1 MGNPARSLFVPGEL
15 VASKQLSTAAPKR
28 TLRRAK
34 ATLRLERGSIM
45 TRSTQ
50 CVLAIASLTVILLV
64 VAQTTRKAEAAD
76 TTDSPVGFALCTPEG
91 SAAAEKCG
99 IFGLPPS
106 YQVPAGRRLIIEQVS
121 GDCADDGQ
129 PGEPL
134 RAGIVAQTQGAVL
147 KHAIIGVPNAESP
160 GGRIPLTL
168 TRIYADGNS
177 TVTID
182 VVEVPAFSARLC
194 KLTFSGLLTK

>member
-1 MGNPARSLFVPGEL
+1 
-15 VASKQLSTAAPKR
+15 
-28 TLRRAK
+28 
-34 ATLRLERGSIM
+34 M
-45 TRSTQ
+45 TRPVQ
-50 CVLAIASLTVILLV
+50 WVLVIVSLTVVLLV
-64 VAQTTRKAEAAD
+64 GAQTTRRAEAAD
-76 TTDSPVGFALCTPEG
+76 TADSTIGFALCTPEG
-91 SAAAEKCG
+91 PAAAEKCG

-106 YQVPAGRRLIIEQVS
+106 YQVPAGRRLVIEQVS

-134 RAGIVAQTQGAVL
+134 RGGIVAQTQGVVL
-147 KHAIIGVPNAESP
+147 RHAIIGVPNTESA

-177 TVTID
+177 NVTID
-182 VVEVPAFSARLC
+182 VGEVPAFSARLC